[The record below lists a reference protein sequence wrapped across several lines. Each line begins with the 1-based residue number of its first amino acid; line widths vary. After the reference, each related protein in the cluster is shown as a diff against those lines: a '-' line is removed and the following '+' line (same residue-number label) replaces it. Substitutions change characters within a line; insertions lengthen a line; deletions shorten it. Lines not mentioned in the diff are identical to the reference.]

1 MAEDLSSTGS
11 WFACLLFG
19 TLSCVSSNGLLDEVG
34 TVCCLD
40 VIGEKDVS
48 HFYRGISLG
57 GTKTMRHVFGV
68 LKKRCHVN
76 LAVFVCSIWQC

>member
-11 WFACLLFG
+11 RFACLLFG

-48 HFYRGISLG
+48 HFTEASHWEVLRRLDMSS
-57 GTKTMRHVFGV
+57 VFRRKGV
-68 LKKRCHVN
+68 M
-76 LAVFVCSIWQC
+76 